1 MKSKSPGLSYGVFFD
16 QWNKL
21 YIYICIYIYTIS
33 HGSSLTPHSKGH
45 ALERRY
51 CFLMFLVYIPPDT
64 NVFLWTWWFFHS
76 IYQFIVFAS
85 ILLCF
90 QYIFIVCTT
99 MPMDLFRPLKMAMA
113 TPAKMWVPLPRRDK
127 PSPQLGLLV
136 PIFGEITC
144 PKPPSRL
151 YRIWEIYRNLINIS
165 LKIFWNI
172 QKHSQNRRSLF
183 SGGLLKCHPT
193 VGIIPAIGDAKHQPS
208 SHQKLPI

>member
-1 MKSKSPGLSYGVFFD
+1 MKSKSPGLSYGVF
-16 QWNKL
+16 L
-21 YIYICIYIYTIS
+21 TSEICYTYIYTIS

-51 CFLMFLVYIPPDT
+51 CFLMFPVYIPPDT

-90 QYIFIVCTT
+90 QYIFIVFTT
-99 MPMDLFRPLKMAMA
+99 MPMDLFRPLKLAMA
-113 TPAKMWVPLPRRDK
+113 TPAKMGAFAQAWQTIASAGIISANIWK
-127 PSPQLGLLV
+127 NNMSQ
-136 PIFGEITC
+136 TA
-144 PKPPSRL
+144 KPPSRL
-151 YRIWEIYRNLINIS
+151 YRIWEIYRNLINMS
-165 LKIFWNI
+165 LKISWNI

-193 VGIIPAIGDAKHQPS
+193 VGIIPAIGEAKHQPL